1 MGVFVLII
9 VAAMVLFSSTLISIF
24 TTDPAVK
31 ELGRLA
37 IIFFAAAQIPKALNN
52 VISGNLRGV
61 GDLSWLMWL
70 TIIFVFI
77 FEIGFNYASAF
88 VLGWGLFGV
97 WGIQCLDETI
107 RFGLNYIRFATG
119 SWRKAAA

>member
-1 MGVFVLII
+1 VII
-9 VAAMVLFSSTLISIF
+9 VAVMILFSRTLISIF
-24 TTDPAVK
+24 TTDPAVM

-70 TIIFVFI
+70 TVVFVAI
-77 FEIGFNYASAF
+77 FEISFNWISAF

-119 SWRKAAA
+119 SWRREAA